1 MFSAARGRR
10 PTLAAPAR
18 ETLVPQARTR
28 KLTIVAQDPAVEGAD
43 GEILT
48 AEVDVPAEEL
58 ARGPWGYRV
67 HVIDYDGSTRTLYKP
82 LEYAADPDGLPE
94 DRFRNPSRRTILG
107 DPQFHAQ
114 NVYAIVMRTLARF
127 EFALGRRVSWGFRGH
142 QVNVAP
148 HAFADANAFYS
159 ERDQAL
165 LFGYFPGR
173 KATVFSCLSHDVVA
187 HETTHALVDGLRE
200 RFTDPSSPDQAAFH
214 EGFADVVALLSV
226 FSLGDV
232 TKQLLDRRGSKPAGR
247 RSNRRL
253 IGRAQLTARALRQTL
268 LFGLAEE
275 MGEELSL
282 VRGRALRRSVDMPPS
297 RRYIRSAE
305 FDEPHRR
312 GELLVAAI
320 LNAFI
325 DVLVTRLQALGHVQG
340 NAVDRSRVAEEAAES
355 ADYLLTM
362 TIRALDYTP
371 PVHVEFT
378 DFLSALLTA
387 DHEIR
392 PDDSKYHFRK
402 HLLASFRSYGIDPC
416 PEATRPD
423 AFWPSP
429 SADVFRRDRTHF
441 ESMTRDPD
449 EVFRFIWENRRALG
463 LSEGAYTRV
472 LSVRP
477 CLRIAPDDGFPLRET
492 VAECMQ
498 QIKIEAGRLKSL
510 GIEKPDEMP
519 DEQEVSLD
527 GGMTLIFDEYG
538 QLKFAVAK
546 RLLDKSDPRVQAR
559 QSRRLADLWR
569 FGYYRKGASLARRF
583 SAMHRQRALGAT
595 RSRDEEW

>member
-1 MFSAARGRR
+1 M
-10 PTLAAPAR
+10 PAHAS
-18 ETLVPQARTR
+18 EVLVSKARTR
-28 KLTIVAQDPAVEGAD
+28 KLTIVAQDPSVTDSQGN
-43 GEILT
+43 ILT

-58 ARGPWGYRV
+58 APGPWGYRV

-82 LEYAADPDGLPE
+82 LEYAADGDGVPK
-94 DRFRNPSRRTILG
+94 DRFKKPSQRTIREN
-107 DPQFHAQ
+107 PQFHAQ

-142 QVNVAP
+142 QLNVAP

-165 LFGYFPGR
+165 FFGYFPGR
-173 KATVFSCLSHDVVA
+173 RATVFACLSHDVVA

-226 FSLGDV
+226 FSLRDV
-232 TKQLLDRRGSKPAGR
+232 TKLLLDRDAGTRAGSRA
-247 RSNRRL
+247 NRRL
-253 IGRAQLTARALRQTL
+253 IDRKRLTSTALRRSL

-282 VRGRALRRSVDMPPS
+282 VRGQALRRSVELLPS
-297 RRYIRSAE
+297 RAYIKSDE
-305 FDEPHRR
+305 FDDPHRR
-312 GELLVAAI
+312 GELLVAAMM
-320 LNAFI
+320 NAFVE
-325 DVLVTRLQALGHVQG
+325 VLVSRLESLGRIEG
-340 NAVDRSRVAEEAAES
+340 NALDRSRVAEEAAES

-371 PVHVEFT
+371 PVHLEFP

-392 PDDSKYHFRK
+392 PDDSKYQFRK
-402 HLLASFRSYGIDPC
+402 HLLASFRGYGIDPC

-429 SADVFRRDRTHF
+429 RGDEFRRERTHF

-463 LSEGAYTRV
+463 LSDGAYTRV

-510 GIEKPDEMP
+510 GVEKPKEMP
-519 DEQEVSLD
+519 DEQEVCLD

-538 QLKFAVAK
+538 RLKFAVAK
-546 RLLDKSDPRVQAR
+546 RLLDASDPEVQAR

-569 FGYYRKGASLARRF
+569 FGYFRKGAALARRF
-583 SAMHRQRALGAT
+583 SAMHRQRALGMT
-595 RSRDEEW
+595 RAPAEEW